1 MQRREFMK
9 LGMATAA
16 LSLTGCRTYPD
27 LPMTGQL
34 VDAHCHVFNA
44 SDLPVVRFIKHSVLA
59 HYPRQTE
66 TNIMKVR
73 DPDLEDFLI
82 DLAQHLLGVG
92 SAPTA
97 REEMEVLE
105 GRKKSKRVFSDYE
118 AAQAQAV
125 AQTAVFLQQLQED
138 AGGGLATMGVR
149 EKSRAER
156 QLDAFLAAIGENAPR
171 TQSLSPL
178 DTTRLATKSF
188 SRLDQIGAYLRWIPL
203 FRLYRH
209 KLVARLIEDQVKQG
223 RDPLLLAPATVDFDH
238 WLNEKVDRSPLPDQA
253 KLMGLLAKRK
263 DGPLIHAYF
272 GFDPLREIYH
282 RAGNP
287 TFSPMKEFKR
297 ALNNHGFLG
306 AKLYPPMGFSASGN
320 KPPYPFSVKKD
331 LGIDPSTR
339 LNNVLG
345 ELYAFCE
352 DEGVPILAHANASN
366 GAGPDYNARADVA
379 FWLPVFKSRPKLR
392 VCLAHFGHFAIG
404 DASKDRAQSWEWR
417 FGSYIRDNPDAPVYA
432 DLSFFSELLNADSR
446 QRSQLADDFNSWT
459 EEFDRDADH
468 LVFGTDWLM
477 LGMHPGY
484 GAYIPTV
491 ERFLVEDCKWPEHK
505 LSKVFTTNA
514 LRFMGLQRGDKTLGR
529 LEDFYRRNSLDVSRL
544 QRLSDSATRSAAIKG
559 T

>member
-27 LPMTGQL
+27 LPITGHL

-44 SDLPVVRFIKHSVLA
+44 SDLPVVRFIKHSFLG
-59 HYPRQTE
+59 HYPKQAEVQIQR
-66 TNIMKVR
+66 VR

-82 DLAQHLLGVG
+82 DLAQHLLGAG

-97 REEMEVLE
+97 MEEMAVLE
-105 GRKKSKRVFSDYE
+105 GKKKSKRAFSDYDS
-118 AAQAQAV
+118 AQAQAV
-125 AQTAVFLQQLQED
+125 GQTAVFLQRLQEN
-138 AGGGLATMGVR
+138 AGGGLATMGVNG
-149 EKSRAER
+149 KSRAQR
-156 QLDAFLAAIGENAPR
+156 QLDAFLVAIGENALR

-178 DTTRLATKSF
+178 DTKRLATRSF
-188 SRLDQIGAYLRWIPL
+188 SRLDQIGAYLRWLPL

-209 KLVARLIEDQVKQG
+209 KLVARLISDQTKQG
-223 RDPLLLAPATVDFDH
+223 RVPLLLAPATVDFDL
-238 WLNEKVDRSPLPDQA
+238 WLNEDVHRSPLPDQA
-253 KLMGLLAKRK
+253 KVMGLLAKRNNS
-263 DGPLIHAYF
+263 PPIHAYF

-282 RAGNP
+282 RAGKP

-297 ALNNHGFLG
+297 ALDEHGFIG
-306 AKLYPPMGFSASGN
+306 AKLYPPMGFRASGN
-320 KPPYPFSVKKD
+320 KGRYPYWVKDD
-331 LGIDPSTR
+331 LGVDPSTQ
-339 LNNVLG
+339 LNDVLG
-345 ELYAFCE
+345 ELYAFCGN
-352 DEGVPILAHANASN
+352 EGVPILAHANASN
-366 GAGPDYNARADVA
+366 GSGPDYNARADVA
-379 FWLPVFKSRPKLR
+379 FWLPVFNSYPQLR

-417 FGSYIRDNPDAPVYA
+417 FGSYIRDNPGAPVYA
-432 DLSFFSELLNADSR
+432 DLSFFSELLDADTR
-446 QRSQLADDFNSWT
+446 HRSQLVDDFQNWV
-459 EEFDRDADH
+459 EEFDHDADH

-491 ERFLVEDCKWPEHK
+491 EKFLVEDCKWSEDK

-514 LRFMGLQRGDKTLGR
+514 LRFMGLQPGAKTLAR

-544 QRLSDSATRSAAIKG
+544 PVLNNSFFAMRRT
-559 T
+559 